1 MTPRIP
7 SHRSSLALLC
17 CLLPLHAF
25 AYTGGQERSFSLGLS
40 ARTIG
45 LGGAINALEDDAPA
59 ALSGNPAA
67 LSTLV
72 KGQATLFDTSL
83 LEGVRYDTLS
93 LALPTLDHGAFGLSA
108 AMVTTDGIDAR
119 DANNFQIGTLD
130 YSEQQIGL
138 AYSLGLGNGF
148 SAGIEGLWTRLKM
161 GDTQDSYYGANF
173 GLMKV
178 HSLSPEYSLTFGT
191 TFKDWVN
198 TGLSLGGETEKPAPS
213 IHVGIGVTRRV
224 SKWTM
229 LLMVEP
235 SWLKDNGVR
244 FRSGAEIRYKRF
256 ASLRAG
262 WNGDQPSVGASLA
275 YQSLSFDYAL
285 SLQNTFG
292 TTHRASLGL
301 RFGRDVQAAAQNRK
315 SKEERLKA
323 EILDK
328 LRRDSIETYL
338 RAGDQAVSEKRF
350 EDAKAEY
357 AKVLAWDPEN
367 KEAQD
372 KMAKADQTAR
382 EDSIRVKLAD
392 AKRLRADGN
401 DLDAMVLYKAVLE
414 LDPNN
419 KDATQ
424 GLAASGK
431 HLRDISRKAF
441 TSTSALPAA
450 EAQAYFEKG
459 LEHYLAG
466 RYRQSMEQ
474 WKKLV
479 ASNPLQRQVFEYVSR
494 AQVRLESDKTEALQK
509 QQAAVKVDRL
519 RLLRQKAYEQY
530 RKGDLKG
537 AIDSWQDVLKTD
549 PNNAEAKSELEKA
562 QKQLQDSMKRGV
574 RW

>member
-1 MTPRIP
+1 MRTMTSLRAAFLILALCVSP
-7 SHRSSLALLC
+7 SQASDMGGLERTTVLGGDARTLGLGSASAGLWGDTGAALAGNPALHASLGRGEVLIFHTPLFEGSKYQSLALVF
-17 CLLPLHAF
+17 PTMDA
-25 AYTGGQERSFSLGLS
+25 GVFSLS
-40 ARTIG
+40 YIDVRTPDI
-45 LGGAINALEDDAPA
+45 E
-59 ALSGNPAA
+59 
-67 LSTLV
+67 
-72 KGQATLFDTSL
+72 
-83 LEGVRYDTLS
+83 
-93 LALPTLDHGAFGLSA
+93 
-108 AMVTTDGIDAR
+108 AR
-119 DANNFQIGTLD
+119 DENNFFLETFT
-130 YSEQQIGL
+130 YAE
-138 AYSLGLGNGF
+138 
-148 SAGIEGLWTRLKM
+148 R
-161 GDTQDSYYGANF
+161 
-173 GLMKV
+173 KV
-178 HSLSPEYSLTFGT
+178 T
-191 TFKDWVN
+191 
-198 TGLSLGGETEKPAPS
+198 
-213 IHVGIGVTRRV
+213 
-224 SKWTM
+224 
-229 LLMVEP
+229 
-235 SWLKDNGVR
+235 
-244 FRSGAEIRYKRF
+244 
-256 ASLRAG
+256 AG
-262 WNGDQPSVGASLA
+262 WGITLPIRGLSVGASA
-275 YQSLSFDYAL
+275 RWFHQSVHRWSGESFGADIGLVLHPDDASWTLGLSSQELYDSGIKLVSERETAPRGFRLGGSNRFTLPGGVLTVAAEGRVVENGGFRPSGGLEYLWNQTAAVRGGWDGDHLNLGAGVQVGSWTAQYGVVFQRPA
-285 SLQNTFG
+285 G
-292 TTHRASLGL
+292 ITHRISAGFY
-301 RFGRDVQAAAQNRK
+301 FGKDMFEERKNRK

-323 EILDK
+323 NILAK
-328 LRRDSIETYL
+328 LRSDSIETYL
-338 RAGDQAVSEKRF
+338 RSGDQATAEKRF

-419 KDATQ
+419 KEATQ
-424 GLAASGK
+424 GLAAAGK

-441 TSTSALPAA
+441 TSTAALPAA

-466 RYRQSMEQ
+466 RYSQSLEQ